1 MASTSTIQP
10 AVSPSKPPSSRA
22 SAATILPSPGTSK
35 KWTAQDDL
43 AVVTLVNKHKTRGEE
58 GEGVNWEA
66 VEGELKAAGR
76 KGELRRCEGVWT
88 ALKDEVEGTLA
99 AFLDIEE
106 GVDEGHRAVS
116 PIFTVH
122 ERDVLIRA
130 HKSVFSD
137 KTTVFG
143 FTRVDSNPHA
153 SGNAG
158 RTWEAIHA
166 AFSSSCKQQREPA
179 RTAWDLFVAFHRP
192 FTKRERAMLEGHA
205 LRGQR
210 FVRDKPLN
218 RSEPARVVAEVE
230 ALGGDRAR
238 DDAGW
243 TGEVER
249 VVKWTTVRAEAAKR
263 RSVATVIEGWWGRF
277 DQVVEEKPERATRE
291 DTSCTLAQESS
302 TAQHPAANWPLD
314 LSQTQPRSQER
325 PGGGRARGG
334 TGGGGGAA
342 GLGQEV
348 NDEDELEQEQEKSE
362 ADGNDEYAPSKK
374 TGGAKQGRTS
384 AKKGA
389 ESRARK
395 PKVQGHF
402 NDVEDRKIGLL
413 YRRGEPDSAIA
424 RELGRTPTSVKGRM
438 GRMLYKQKY
447 FNSVIDGPTGV
458 EHLEHKKR
466 ARSPSP
472 PPMRYTSPSLASW
485 RARSFSP
492 LPSPRYTTPHAAHGA
507 NVTSSVSTTAVPDSR
522 FASPELAGPSDHAQP
537 RAGKRAKAASSPPA
551 SEALSLTSTQR
562 SAAIRRLEEQIAAL
576 KEGSWVSSRA
586 SK

>member
-1 MASTSTIQP
+1 MTSTSTLQS

-58 GEGVNWEA
+58 GEG
-66 VEGELKAAGR
+66 
-76 KGELRRCEGVWT
+76 GELRRCEGVWT
-88 ALKDEVEGTLA
+88 ALKNEVEGTLA

-106 GVDEGHRAVS
+106 GVDEGHRAAS

-143 FTRVDSNPHA
+143 FARVDSNPHA

-166 AFSSSCKQQREPA
+166 AFSSSCKQQHEPA

-192 FTKRERAMLEGHA
+192 LTKRERAMLEGHA
-205 LRGQR
+205 LRGER
-210 FVRDKPLN
+210 FVRDKPLK

-263 RSVATVIEGWWGRF
+263 RSVAAVMEGWWGRF
-277 DQVVEEKPERATRE
+277 DQVVEEKPERESRE
-291 DTSCTLAQESS
+291 GTSCTLAQESS
-302 TAQHPAANWPLD
+302 TAQHPAANGPLD
-314 LSQTQPRSQER
+314 LSQTQPRTQER

-334 TGGGGGAA
+334 TGGGGGGGAA
-342 GLGQEV
+342 GVGQEV
-348 NDEDELEQEQEKSE
+348 HDEDEQEQEQEKSE
-362 ADGNDEYAPSKK
+362 ADGNEEYAPSKK

-402 NDVEDRKIGLL
+402 NDVEDRKIRLL

-472 PPMRYTSPSLASW
+472 
-485 RARSFSP
+485 
-492 LPSPRYTTPHAAHGA
+492 HGA

-551 SEALSLTSTQR
+551 SEVVSLTSTQR
-562 SAAIRRLEEQIAAL
+562 SVAIRRLEEEIAAL
-576 KEGSWVSSRA
+576 KAGSWVSSRA